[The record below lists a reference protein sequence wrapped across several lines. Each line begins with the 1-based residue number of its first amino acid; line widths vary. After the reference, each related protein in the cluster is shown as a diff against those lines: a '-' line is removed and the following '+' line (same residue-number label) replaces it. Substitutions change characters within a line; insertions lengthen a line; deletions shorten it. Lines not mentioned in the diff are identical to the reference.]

1 MTKEII
7 ENDPYK
13 SAGVDIDA
21 GNDLV
26 DKIKKDVASSHNK
39 NVLGNIGGFAGM
51 YELSKN
57 YNEPVLVAC
66 TDGVGTKVALAQEF
80 NQVDGIGQD
89 LVAMCVNDLIVCG
102 AKPLFFL
109 DYFASSKLEVNEAS
123 RIIKSIADAC
133 KNSDCALLG
142 GETAEMPGH
151 YVGKNFDLAGFSV
164 GSVEKA
170 DIITGDSIE
179 EGNVLIGIESSGPH
193 SNGFSLIRKIIKE
206 SSMKENDRN
215 KITELALKPTHLY
228 PNLIMHLINQFKING
243 MAHITGGGLTENIPR
258 TLPKHLAVEIYL
270 DSWQLPEIF
279 RWLQDNG
286 NITQDD
292 MLRIFNCGIGM
303 VLVVNEDISE
313 NVKSEIK
320 NNAFE
325 CFDIGKVIKKLIIN
339 IPGKTKS
346 SVTNKKVKAGII
358 ATANAEIRK
367 TECVEFL
374 KPLFSRALS
383 KTGPERTPSE
393 PDTRVTIPKR

>member
-26 DKIKKDVASSHNK
+26 NKIKKDVASSHNK

-80 NQVDGIGQD
+80 NQVDSIGQD

-123 RIIKSIADAC
+123 KIIKSISDAC
-133 KNSDCALLG
+133 KNSNCALLG

-164 GSVEKA
+164 GCVEKNN
-170 DIITGDSIE
+170 IITGDNIE
-179 EGNVLIGIESSGPH
+179 EGNILIGIESSGPH

-206 SSMKENDRN
+206 SSMNVNDLN
-215 KITELALKPTHLY
+215 KITDLALKPTHLY
-228 PNLIMHLINQFKING
+228 PNLIMQLINQFKIHG

-258 TLPKHLAVEIYL
+258 SLSKHLAVEIYL
-270 DSWQLPEIF
+270 DSWELPEIF
-279 RWLQDNG
+279 KWLQDNG
-286 NITQDD
+286 SISQND

-303 VLVVNEDISE
+303 VLIVDEDISE

-320 NNAFE
+320 NNGFD
-325 CFDIGKVIKKLIIN
+325 CFDIGKVIKKDNESIIY
-339 IPGKTKS
+339 S
-346 SVTNKKVKAGII
+346 
-358 ATANAEIRK
+358 
-367 TECVEFL
+367 
-374 KPLFSRALS
+374 
-383 KTGPERTPSE
+383 
-393 PDTRVTIPKR
+393 